1 MMTWLLPLASDRLRC
16 NCLHG
21 ETQFSPLISFDS
33 STGEKILLLR
43 SLGLFLVTAFAELLG
58 SYLMYLWLRQGKSAL
73 LAIPSGLSLVVF
85 GWLLTLHPGAA
96 ARTYA
101 AYGGVYVFS
110 ALLWLW
116 LIEHQ
121 QPTLQDVLGVVIV
134 LLGVAIIILNR

>member
-1 MMTWLLPLASDRLRC
+1 M
-16 NCLHG
+16 
-21 ETQFSPLISFDS
+21 I
-33 STGEKILLLR
+33 LR
-43 SLGLFLVTAFAELLG
+43 SLGLFFVTAFAELLG
-58 SYLMYLWLRQGKSAL
+58 SYLMYLWLRQGRSAL
-73 LAIPSGLSLVVF
+73 LAIPAVISLLVF

-121 QPTLQDVLGVVIV
+121 QPTLQDVLGVGVV
-134 LLGVAIIILNR
+134 LIGVAIIILNR